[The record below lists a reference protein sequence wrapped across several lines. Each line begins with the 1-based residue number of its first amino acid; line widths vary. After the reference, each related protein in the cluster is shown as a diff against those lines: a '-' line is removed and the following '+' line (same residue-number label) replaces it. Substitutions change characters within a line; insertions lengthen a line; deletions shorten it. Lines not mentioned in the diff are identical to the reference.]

1 LIPGRRQPE
10 HRPDRLGVP
19 EACRN
24 VNSGTI
30 GLSDARCVPANEQAL
45 QKCRIARKIIS
56 LQVKT
61 QVLLTTVAGRSS
73 IYLKAEGSKP
83 MLIETVLFV
92 ALVVGVGAAI
102 VKAFEMSHDVLHGPY
117 MKRID

>member
-1 LIPGRRQPE
+1 MTAASSIAAARRAT
-10 HRPDRLGVP
+10 HAL
-19 EACRN
+19 
-24 VNSGTI
+24 
-30 GLSDARCVPANEQAL
+30 QAL
-45 QKCRIARKIIS
+45 QKCRIGRKIIS

-73 IYLKAEGSKP
+73 LYLKAEGSKT
-83 MLIETVLFV
+83 MLIETVLFI

-117 MKRID
+117 MKRVD